1 MTNVHLVGGLDIA
14 ELTFFAFFLFFLGL
28 VWYLRG
34 EDRREGYPTEDDL
47 TGAQHGGVNTDSL
60 FFKPP
65 KTFKLPHGRGEVMT
79 PTANDRDEL
88 PANVLPRA
96 WPGEPLDVVG
106 DNKLLSGLGP
116 ASISRRADHPDLDM
130 HGQPR
135 IVPTRLISHPVT
147 VHGNDVDPRGLP
159 VFGLDGGKAGTVKD
173 LWMDRAESC
182 LRYLEVELEGGAG
195 TVLLPYTMSEI
206 SRRGVMTDAITGAQ
220 FADVPRTRS
229 ADQVTLL
236 EEEKI
241 TAYFG
246 AGYLWATPERAEPLI

>member
-34 EDRREGYPTEDDL
+34 EDRREGYPVEDDL
-47 TGAQHGGVNTDSL
+47 TGSAHGGTEPL

-65 KTFKLPHGRGEVMT
+65 KTFKLPHGLGEVTT
-79 PTANDRDEL
+79 PTANGRDEL
-88 PANVLPRA
+88 PGNVLPRA

-106 DNKLLSGLGP
+106 DKLTSGVGP
-116 ASISRRADHPDLDM
+116 ASIAQRADRPDLDM

-135 IVPTRLISHPVT
+135 IVPTRVIGHPVG
-147 VHGNDVDPRGLP
+147 VHQNDVDPRGLP

-182 LRYLEVELEGGAG
+182 LRYLEVDLEGGAG
-195 TVLLPYTMSEI
+195 TILMPITMAEV
-206 SRRGVMTDAITGAQ
+206 SRGGVMTDAITGAQ
-220 FADVPRTRS
+220 IAGVPRTRS
-229 ADQVTLL
+229 PDQVTLL

>member
-14 ELTFFAFFLFFLGL
+14 ELTFFTFFLFFIGL

-34 EDRREGYPTEDDL
+34 EDRREGYPVEDDL
-47 TGAQHGGVNTDSL
+47 TGSAHGGDEPL

-65 KTFKLPHGRGEVMT
+65 KTFKLPHGLGVVLMPAE
-79 PTANDRDEL
+79 NDRDAL
-88 PANVLPRA
+88 PTNVLPRI

-106 DNKLLSGLGP
+106 DRLTSGVGP
-116 ASISRRADHPDLDM
+116 ASIAQRADRPDLDM

-135 IVPTRLISHPVT
+135 IVPTRVVSHPVG
-147 VHGNDVDPRGLP
+147 VHSNDVDPRGLP
-159 VFGLDGGKAGTVKD
+159 VYGLDGGKAGTVKD
-173 LWMDRAESC
+173 LWVDRAESC
-182 LRYLEVELEGGAG
+182 LRYLEVDLAGGAG

-206 SRRGVMTDAITGAQ
+206 SRRGVISDAITGAQ
-220 FADVPRTRS
+220 FTNVPRTKS
-229 ADQVTLL
+229 PDQITLL

-246 AGYLWATPERAEPLI
+246 AGYLWAIPERAEPLI

>member
-34 EDRREGYPTEDDL
+34 EDRREGYPVEDDL
-47 TGAQHGGVNTDSL
+47 SGAAHGGTDTDSL

-65 KTFKLPHGRGEVMT
+65 KTFKLPHGLGDVTT
-79 PTANDRDEL
+79 PTANARDAL
-88 PANVLPRA
+88 PENVLPRIWA
-96 WPGEPLDVVG
+96 GEPLDVVG
-106 DNKLLSGLGP
+106 DKLTSGVGP
-116 ASISRRADHPDLDM
+116 ASIAQRADRPDLDM

-135 IVPTRLISHPVT
+135 IVPTRVISHPVT
-147 VHGNDVDPRGLP
+147 VHANDVDPRGLP

-182 LRYLEVELEGGAG
+182 LRYLEVDLEGGAG
-195 TVLLPYTMSEI
+195 TILMPITMAEV

-220 FADVPRTRS
+220 IAGVPRTKS

>member
-34 EDRREGYPTEDDL
+34 EDRREGYPVEDDL
-47 TGAQHGGVNTDSL
+47 TGAAHGGTDTDSL
-60 FFKPP
+60 FFKPA
-65 KTFKLPHGRGEVMT
+65 KTFKLPHGLGEVTT

-88 PANVLPRA
+88 PTNVLPRA
-96 WPGEPLDVVG
+96 WAGEPLDVVG
-106 DNKLLSGLGP
+106 DKLTSGVGP
-116 ASISRRADHPDLDM
+116 ASIAQRADRPDLDM

-135 IVPTRLISHPVT
+135 IVPTRVISHPVG
-147 VHGNDVDPRGLP
+147 VHQNDVDPRGLP

-195 TVLLPYTMSEI
+195 TILMPITMSEV
-206 SRRGVMTDAITGAQ
+206 SSRGVMTDAITGAQ
-220 FADVPRTRS
+220 IAGVPRTKS
-229 ADQVTLL
+229 PDQVTLL

-241 TAYFG
+241 QAYFG

>member
-34 EDRREGYPTEDDL
+34 EDRREGYPVEDDL
-47 TGAQHGGVNTDSL
+47 TGAAHGGTEPL

-65 KTFKLPHGRGEVMT
+65 KTFKLPHGLGEVTT

-88 PANVLPRA
+88 PTNVLPRA
-96 WPGEPLDVVG
+96 WPGEPLDVTG
-106 DNKLLSGLGP
+106 DKLTSGLGP
-116 ASISRRADHPDLDM
+116 ASIAQRADRPDLDM

-135 IVPTRLISHPVT
+135 IVPTRVISHPVT
-147 VHGNDVDPRGLP
+147 VHENDVNPVGLS
-159 VFGLDGGKAGTVKD
+159 VYGLDGAKAGTVKD

-182 LRYLEVELEGGAG
+182 LRYMEVELTGGG
-195 TVLLPYTMSEI
+195 NVLLPITMA
-206 SRRGVMTDAITGAQ
+206 RVARTGVTTDAITGAQ
-220 FADVPRTRS
+220 IAGVPRTKA

-241 TAYFG
+241 QAYYG

>member
-34 EDRREGYPTEDDL
+34 EDRREGYPVEDDL
-47 TGAQHGGVNTDSL
+47 TGAAHGGTEPL

-65 KTFKLPHGRGEVMT
+65 KTFKLPHGMGEVTT
-79 PTANDRDEL
+79 PTANERDEL
-88 PANVLPRA
+88 PTNVLPRA
-96 WPGEPLDVVG
+96 WAGEPLDVVG
-106 DNKLLSGLGP
+106 DKLTSGLGP
-116 ASISRRADHPDLDM
+116 ASIAQRVDRPDVDM
-130 HGQPR
+130 HGDPR
-135 IVPTRLISHPVT
+135 IVPVRVISHPVS
-147 VHGNDVDPRGLP
+147 VHANDVDPRGLP
-159 VFGLDGGKAGTVKD
+159 VFGLDGAKAGTVKD

-182 LRYLEVELEGGAG
+182 LRYLEIDLDGGAG
-195 TVLLPYTMSEI
+195 TVLMPITMAEV

-220 FADVPRTRS
+220 IAGVPRTKS

-241 TAYFG
+241 QAYFG

>member
-47 TGAQHGGVNTDSL
+47 QGIEGSDNDPL
-60 FFKPP
+60 FFKPA
-65 KTFKLPHGRGEVMT
+65 KTFKLPHGLGDVTT
-79 PTANDRDEL
+79 PTANDRDAM
-88 PANVLPRA
+88 PTNVLARG
-96 WPGEPLDVVG
+96 WSGEPLDVVG
-106 DNKLLSGLGP
+106 DKLTSGLGP
-116 ASISRRADHPDLDM
+116 ASISHRADRPDLDM
-130 HGQPR
+130 HGEPR
-135 IVPTRLISHPVT
+135 IVPIRLIHHAVG
-147 VHGNDVDPRGLP
+147 VHANDVDPRGLP
-159 VFGLDGGKAGTVKD
+159 VFGLDGGKAGTIKE
-173 LWMDRAESC
+173 LWMDRSESA
-182 LRYLEVELEGGAG
+182 LRYLEVDLDGGAG
-195 TVLLPYTMSEI
+195 SVLLPMTMAEV
-206 SRRGVMTDAITGAQ
+206 SRRGVISDAITGAQ
-220 FADVPRTRS
+220 FASVPRTKS

>member
-34 EDRREGYPTEDDL
+34 EDRREGYPVEDDL
-47 TGAQHGGVNTDSL
+47 TGAAHGGTEPL

-65 KTFKLPHGRGEVMT
+65 KTFKLPHGLGEVTT
-79 PTANDRDEL
+79 PTANERDEV
-88 PANVLPRA
+88 PTNVLPRA
-96 WPGEPLDVVG
+96 WAGEPLDVVG
-106 DNKLLSGLGP
+106 DKLTSGLGP
-116 ASISRRADHPDLDM
+116 ASIAQRADRPDLDM
-130 HGQPR
+130 HGAPR
-135 IVPTRLISHPVT
+135 IVPTRLVGHPVS
-147 VHGNDVDPRGLP
+147 VHQNDIDPRGLP

-195 TVLLPYTMSEI
+195 TVLMPYTMSEI
-206 SRRGVMTDAITGAQ
+206 SARGVMTDAITGAQ
-220 FADVPRTRS
+220 IAGVPRTKS
-229 ADQVTLL
+229 PDQVTLL

>member
-34 EDRREGYPTEDDL
+34 EDRREGYPVEDDL
-47 TGAQHGGVNTDSL
+47 TGAAHGGNEPL

-65 KTFKLPHGRGEVMT
+65 KTFKLPHGLGEVTT
-79 PTANDRDEL
+79 PTANERDEL
-88 PANVLPRA
+88 PTNVLPRA

-106 DNKLLSGLGP
+106 DKLTSGVGP
-116 ASISRRADHPDLDM
+116 ASIAQRADRPDLDM

-135 IVPTRLISHPVT
+135 IVPTRVISHPVS
-147 VHGNDVDPRGLP
+147 VHQNDVDPRGLP

-182 LRYLEVELEGGAG
+182 LRYLEVDLEGGAG
-195 TVLLPYTMSEI
+195 TILMPITMAEV
-206 SRRGVMTDAITGAQ
+206 SRGGVMTDAITGAQ
-220 FADVPRTRS
+220 IAGVPRTKS
-229 ADQVTLL
+229 PDQVTLL

>member
-1 MTNVHLVGGLDIA
+1 MSNVHLVGGLDIA

-34 EDRREGYPTEDDL
+34 EDRREGYPVEDDL
-47 TGAQHGGVNTDSL
+47 TGAGHGGVETDAL
-60 FFKPP
+60 FFKPA
-65 KTFKLPHGRGEVMT
+65 KTFKLPHGLGEVTT
-79 PTANDRDEL
+79 PTANARDPL

-96 WPGEPLDVVG
+96 WAGEPLDVVG
-106 DNKLLSGLGP
+106 DKLTSGVGP
-116 ASISRRADHPDLDM
+116 ASIAQRADRPDLDM

-135 IVPTRLISHPVT
+135 IVPTRLVSHPVS
-147 VHGNDVDPRGLP
+147 VHQNDVDPRGLP
-159 VFGLDGGKAGTVKD
+159 VYGLDGATAGTVKE

-182 LRYLEVELEGGAG
+182 LRYLEVELTRGAG
-195 TVLLPYTMSEI
+195 TVLMPITMV
-206 SRRGVMTDAITGAQ
+206 RVGRAGVSTDAITAAQ
-220 FADVPRTRS
+220 IAGVPRTKS

>member
-34 EDRREGYPTEDDL
+34 EDRREGYPVEDDL
-47 TGAQHGGVNTDSL
+47 TGAAHGGTEPL

-65 KTFKLPHGRGEVMT
+65 KTFKLPHGLGEITT
-79 PTANDRDEL
+79 PTANARDEL
-88 PANVLPRA
+88 PTNVLPRHWA
-96 WPGEPLDVVG
+96 GEPLDVVG
-106 DNKLLSGLGP
+106 DKLTSGVGP
-116 ASISRRADHPDLDM
+116 ASIAQRADRPDLDM

-135 IVPTRLISHPVT
+135 IVPTRLVAHPVT
-147 VHGNDVDPRGLP
+147 VHANDVDPRGLP
-159 VFGLDGGKAGTVKD
+159 VYGLDGVAAGTVKE

-182 LRYLEVELEGGAG
+182 LRYLEVDLAGGAG
-195 TVLLPYTMSEI
+195 SILMPITMSEV

-220 FADVPRTRS
+220 FAGVPRTKS
-229 ADQVTLL
+229 MDQVTLL

>member
-34 EDRREGYPTEDDL
+34 EDRREGYPVEDDL
-47 TGAQHGGVNTDSL
+47 TGVGHGGTEPL

-65 KTFKLPHGRGEVMT
+65 KTFKLPHGLGEVTT
-79 PTANDRDEL
+79 PTANDRDEV
-88 PANVLPRA
+88 PTNVLPRV

-106 DNKLLSGLGP
+106 DKLTSGLGP
-116 ASISRRADHPDLDM
+116 ASIAQRADRPDLDM

-135 IVPTRLISHPVT
+135 IVPTRLIHHPVT
-147 VHGNDVDPRGLP
+147 VHPNDVDPRGLP
-159 VFGLDGGKAGTVKD
+159 VYGLDGIAAGTVKE
-173 LWMDRAESC
+173 LWMDKAESC
-182 LRYLEVELEGGAG
+182 LRYLEVDLAGGAG
-195 TVLLPYTMSEI
+195 SILMPITMAEV
-206 SRRGVMTDAITGAQ
+206 SRAGVMTDAITGAQ
-220 FADVPRTRS
+220 IAGVPRTKS

>member
-34 EDRREGYPTEDDL
+34 EDRREGYPVEDDL
-47 TGAQHGGVNTDSL
+47 TGAAHGGTEPL

-65 KTFKLPHGRGEVMT
+65 KSFTLPHGLGVVTT

-88 PANVLPRA
+88 PSNVLPRI
-96 WPGEPLDVVG
+96 WPGEPLDVTG
-106 DNKLLSGLGP
+106 DKLTSGLGP
-116 ASISRRADHPDLDM
+116 ASIAQRADRPDLDM
-130 HGQPR
+130 HGEPR
-135 IVPTRLISHPVT
+135 IVPLRMIKHPVD
-147 VHGNDVDPRGLP
+147 VHANDVDPRGLP
-159 VFGLDGGKAGTVKD
+159 VYGLDSGKAGTVKE

-182 LRYLEVELEGGAG
+182 LRYLEVDLAGGAG
-195 TVLLPYTMSEI
+195 TVLMPITMA
-206 SRRGVMTDAITGAQ
+206 RVLRGGVVTDAITGAQ
-220 FADVPRTRS
+220 IAGVPRTKS

-241 TAYFG
+241 QAYYG
-246 AGYLWATPERAEPLI
+246 AGYLWATPDRAEPLI

>member
-34 EDRREGYPTEDDL
+34 EDRREGYPVEDDL
-47 TGAQHGGVNTDSL
+47 TGAAHGGTEPL

-65 KTFKLPHGRGEVMT
+65 KSFTLPHGLGEITT
-79 PTANDRDEL
+79 PTANARDEV
-88 PANVLPRA
+88 PTNVLPRHWA
-96 WPGEPLDVVG
+96 GEPLDVVG
-106 DNKLLSGLGP
+106 DKLTSGLGP
-116 ASISRRADHPDLDM
+116 ASIAQRADRPDLDM
-130 HGQPR
+130 HGEPR
-135 IVPTRLISHPVT
+135 IVPTRLVAHPVS
-147 VHGNDVDPRGLP
+147 VHANDVDPRGLP
-159 VFGLDGGKAGTVKD
+159 VYGLDGVAAGTVKE

-182 LRYLEVELEGGAG
+182 LRYLEVDLAGGAG
-195 TVLLPYTMSEI
+195 SILMPITMAEV
-206 SRRGVMTDAITGAQ
+206 SRRGVMTDAITGGQ
-220 FADVPRTRS
+220 FANVPRTKS
-229 ADQVTLL
+229 LDQVTLL

>member
-34 EDRREGYPTEDDL
+34 EDRREGYPAEDDL
-47 TGAQHGGVNTDSL
+47 TGAAHGGTEPL

-65 KTFKLPHGRGEVMT
+65 KSFTLPHGLGEVTT
-79 PTANDRDEL
+79 PTANERDEL

-96 WPGEPLDVVG
+96 WAGEPLDVVG
-106 DNKLLSGLGP
+106 DKLTSGLGP
-116 ASISRRADHPDLDM
+116 ASIAQRADRPDMDM

-135 IVPTRLISHPVT
+135 IVPTRVIGHPVS
-147 VHGNDVDPRGLP
+147 VHANDVDPRGLP
-159 VFGLDGGKAGTVKD
+159 VFGLDGGKAGTVAD
-173 LWMDRAESC
+173 LWMDRSESC
-182 LRYLEVELEGGAG
+182 LRYLEVALEGGAG

-206 SRRGVMTDAITGAQ
+206 SRRGVITDAITGEQ
-220 FADVPRTRS
+220 FAGVPRTR
-229 ADQVTLL
+229 APEQVTLL

>member
-34 EDRREGYPTEDDL
+34 EDRREGYPVEDDL
-47 TGAQHGGVNTDSL
+47 HGAEHGGTEPL

-65 KTFKLPHGRGEVMT
+65 KTFKLPHGRGEITT
-79 PTANDRDEL
+79 PTANDRD
-88 PANVLPRA
+88 PMPTNVLPRA
-96 WPGEPLDVVG
+96 WSGEPLDVVG
-106 DNKLLSGLGP
+106 DKLTSGLGP
-116 ASISRRADHPDLDM
+116 ASISQRADYPDLDM
-130 HGQPR
+130 HGEPR
-135 IVPTRLISHPVT
+135 IVPTRLIHHPVS
-147 VHGNDVDPRGLP
+147 VHENDVDPRGLP
-159 VFGLDGGKAGTVKD
+159 VFGLDGGKAGTVKE

-182 LRYLEVELEGGAG
+182 LRYLEVDLPGGAG
-195 TVLLPYTMSEI
+195 SVLLPITMAEV
-206 SRRGVMTDAITGAQ
+206 SRRGVISDAITGAQ
-220 FADVPRTRS
+220 FAKVPRTKS
-229 ADQVTLL
+229 PDQVTLL

>member
-34 EDRREGYPTEDDL
+34 EDRREGYPVEDDL
-47 TGAQHGGVNTDSL
+47 TGAAHGGTEPL

-65 KTFKLPHGRGEVMT
+65 KSFTLPHGLGEITT
-79 PTANDRDEL
+79 PTANARDEV
-88 PANVLPRA
+88 PTNVLPRHWA
-96 WPGEPLDVVG
+96 GEPLDVVG
-106 DNKLLSGLGP
+106 DKLTSGLGP
-116 ASISRRADHPDLDM
+116 ASIAQRADRPDLDM
-130 HGQPR
+130 HGEPR
-135 IVPTRLISHPVT
+135 IVPTRLVAHPVS
-147 VHGNDVDPRGLP
+147 VHANDVDPRGLP
-159 VFGLDGGKAGTVKD
+159 VYGLDGVAAGTVKE

-182 LRYLEVELEGGAG
+182 LRYLEVDLAGGAG
-195 TVLLPYTMSEI
+195 SILMPITMAEV

-220 FADVPRTRS
+220 FANVPRTKS
-229 ADQVTLL
+229 LDQVTLL

>member
-47 TGAQHGGVNTDSL
+47 QGFEGSNNDPL

-65 KTFKLPHGRGEVMT
+65 KTFKLPHGLGEITT
-79 PTANDRDEL
+79 PTANDRD
-88 PANVLPRA
+88 PMPTNVLPRG
-96 WPGEPLDVVG
+96 WSGEPLDVVG
-106 DNKLLSGLGP
+106 DKMTSGLGP
-116 ASISRRADHPDLDM
+116 ASISQRADKPDLTM
-130 HGQPR
+130 HGEPA
-135 IVPTRLISHPVT
+135 IVPARVAHHPYS

-159 VFGLDGGKAGTVKD
+159 VFGLDGGKAGTVKE
-173 LWMDRAESC
+173 LWVDRSENI
-182 LRYLEVELEGGAG
+182 LRYLEVDLEGGAG
-195 TVLLPYTMSEI
+195 SVLLPMTMAEV
-206 SRRGVMTDAITGAQ
+206 SRRGVISDAITGAQ
-220 FADVPRTRS
+220 FAGAPRTRS
-229 ADQVTLL
+229 PDQVTRL
-236 EEEKI
+236 EEERI

>member
-34 EDRREGYPTEDDL
+34 EDRREGYPTEDDV
-47 TGAQHGGVNTDSL
+47 TGSAHGGAEPL

-65 KTFKLPHGRGEVMT
+65 KTFKLPHGLGQVTT
-79 PTANDRDEL
+79 PTANERDEL
-88 PANVLPRA
+88 PTNVLPRV

-106 DNKLLSGLGP
+106 EKLTSGLGP
-116 ASISRRADHPDLDM
+116 ASIAQRADRPDLDM

-135 IVPTRLISHPVT
+135 IVPTRLISHPVS
-147 VHGNDVDPRGLP
+147 VHGNDIDPRGLP
-159 VFGLDGGKAGTVKD
+159 VYGLDGIAVGTIKD

-182 LRYLEVELEGGAG
+182 LRYLEVDLAGGG
-195 TVLLPYTMSEI
+195 GIVLLPYTMSEI
-206 SRRGVMTDAITGAQ
+206 SRRGVISDAITGAQ
-220 FADVPRTRS
+220 FAGVPRTKS
-229 ADQVTLL
+229 LDQITLL

>member
-1 MTNVHLVGGLDIA
+1 MSNVHLVGGLDIA

-47 TGAQHGGVNTDSL
+47 TGAAHGGTETDSL
-60 FFKPP
+60 FFKPA
-65 KTFKLPHGRGEVMT
+65 KTFKLPHGHGEIRT

-88 PANVLPRA
+88 PGNVLPRA
-96 WPGEPLDVVG
+96 WAGEPLDVVG
-106 DNKLLSGLGP
+106 DKLTSGLGP
-116 ASISRRADHPDLDM
+116 ASISQRADRPDVDM

-135 IVPTRLISHPVT
+135 IVPTRLIAHPVT
-147 VHGNDVDPRGLP
+147 VHPNDVNPVGLP
-159 VFGLDGGKAGTVKD
+159 VFGLDGAAAGTVSE

-182 LRYLEVELEGGAG
+182 LRYLEVALAGGAG
-195 TVLLPYTMSEI
+195 SVLLPITMVEV
-206 SRRGVMTDAITGAQ
+206 SRGGVITDAITGAQ
-220 FADVPRTRS
+220 IAGVPRTKS
-229 ADQVTLL
+229 PDQVTLL

-241 TAYFG
+241 TAYVG